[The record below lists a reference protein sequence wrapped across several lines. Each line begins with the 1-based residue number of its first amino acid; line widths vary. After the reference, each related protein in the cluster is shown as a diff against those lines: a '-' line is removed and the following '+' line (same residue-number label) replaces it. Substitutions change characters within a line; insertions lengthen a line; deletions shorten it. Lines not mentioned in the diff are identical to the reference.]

1 MTVVLSGTDIAKK
14 LAARFPQAV
23 VEAAPA
29 AAATSAVIKSEFF
42 LEVAACLKNSPD
54 LAFDLLVDIT
64 SVDYWDYFEVVYRLI
79 SLKFNNSLVLKVR
92 CYDREKPAVPSL
104 TGLWKG
110 ADLMEREVFDLMG
123 INFSGHPNM
132 KRIFLWEGFS
142 GHPLRKDY
150 L

>member
-14 LAARFPQAV
+14 LADRFPDAV
-23 VEAAPA
+23 IETDANA
-29 AAATSAVIKSEFF
+29 AVIKSESWLETAAFF
-42 LEVAACLKNSPD
+42 KNDPD
-54 LAFDLLVDIT
+54 MSFDLLVDIT
-64 SVDYWDYFEVVYRLI
+64 SVDYWDYFEVVYRLT

-92 CYDREKPAVPSL
+92 CHEREKPSVPSL

-110 ADLMEREVFDLMG
+110 ANLMEREVYDLMG
-123 INFSGHPNM
+123 ITFSGHLDM
-132 KRIFLWEGFS
+132 KRVFLWEGFT